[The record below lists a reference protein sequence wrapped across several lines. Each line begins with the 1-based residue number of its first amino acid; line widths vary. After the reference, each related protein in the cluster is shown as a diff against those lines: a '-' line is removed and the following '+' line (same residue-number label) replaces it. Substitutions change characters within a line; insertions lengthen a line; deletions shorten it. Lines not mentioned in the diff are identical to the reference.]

1 MVFAVAVCGWI
12 WPAGHAHAAANKAAT
27 VKPAP
32 KPATTIVSESTAAR
46 AARRAY
52 DGAPPTIPHEP
63 MDGACTSCHGEEAM
77 EVGDAVAPAFP
88 HGKTAG
94 LSDASRC
101 TQCHVYR
108 KTDQKFRPTGFAGF
122 PQDVNRHGERK
133 TKKSAPFRPHRAFMR
148 EDCRV
153 CHLGPGAR
161 PELVPK
167 HGPRPKCELCHPTKE
182 ED

>member
-1 MVFAVAVCGWI
+1 MILLEAVAAAWI
-12 WPAGHAHAAANKAAT
+12 AGSGHAAPTNAA
-27 VKPAP
+27 VKPVPA
-32 KPATTIVSESTAAR
+32 PATTIVSESTAAR
-46 AARRAY
+46 SARRAY

-63 MDGACTSCHGEEAM
+63 LGGECTACHGEEAT
-77 EVGDAVAPAFP
+77 EAGDAVAPAFP
-88 HGKTAG
+88 HAKTPG

-108 KTDQKFRPTGFAGF
+108 NTEQLFRASGFTGDL
-122 PQDVNRHGERK
+122 QDVNRKGLRK
-133 TKKSAPFRPHRAFMR
+133 TPKAAPQRPHRAFMR

-167 HGPRPKCELCHPTKE
+167 HGPRPKCEACHPTKE
-182 ED
+182 PD